1 MFFEN
6 KTCNKMQLLLLSLLL
21 LWPEQ
26 ISKCVLRQVHIS
38 TVLLAVLLEILTLQ
52 STYRLLTQ
60 LLAFTTLTYSFL

>member
-26 ISKCVLRQVHIS
+26 ISKCVLCQVHIS

>member
-1 MFFEN
+1 
-6 KTCNKMQLLLLSLLL
+6 MQLLLLSLLL

-26 ISKCVLRQVHIS
+26 ISKCVLCQVHIS